1 MSTTIASFNCRVLGF
16 KELHEDNHEAMKNP
30 LAISFAHQ
38 VNRRTGTWLAAVS
51 HLIAPGLTYTL
62 IAHVGVSVEHPHLHL
77 HGHGHGQ
84 VDVIATLKLEYHGS
98 ETKYMQIIRTSVSK
112 ERWEK
117 LEGTFV
123 LPKKPDRVVLYLEG
137 PAPGVNI
144 LIESLVVTC
153 ATSHGIVERY
163 VVKDENIILNLN
175 FEPVVNSIEQL
186 CIHYS
191 NERLKQHHNRHLFK
205 IE

>member
-1 MSTTIASFNCRVLGF
+1 MVQITQSST
-16 KELHEDNHEAMKNP
+16 D
-30 LAISFAHQ
+30 
-38 VNRRTGTWLAAVS
+38 RRNQQTGTWLAAVS

-77 HGHGHGQ
+77 HGYGHGQ

-112 ERWEK
+112 KRWEK

-123 LPKKPDRVVLYLEG
+123 LPEKPDRVVLYLEG

-175 FEPVVNSIEQL
+175 FEPVVDL
-186 CIHYS
+186 M
-191 NERLKQHHNRHLFK
+191 
-205 IE
+205 